1 MVRYKSDDYLRR
13 EGEPVLFCCPVCG
26 GAFRRE
32 GGSLLCPAGHCF
44 DYAKH
49 GYVNLLRS
57 NASSAKRHGD
67 DRAMLLARRDFL
79 DRGHYRPI
87 LEALLE
93 LALPLLKTGDR
104 VLDLGCGEGWY
115 ARGLLDAAAGEGK
128 ALSLAGVDISKE
140 ALRLAA
146 KRLPEADLAV
156 ASAARLPLPEG
167 GCELL
172 LNLFSPLE
180 PAEFRQVLSP
190 EGRLLRAV
198 VLPGHLLELKQAVY
212 DRAYDNPEP
221 ATALE
226 GFHLAAERRVLAP
239 LELKGEEI
247 GWLFTMTPYYYKTSP
262 ADLAKLETLRRLETR
277 LAVALLLYERA

>member
-1 MVRYKSDDYLRR
+1 M
-13 EGEPVLFCCPVCG
+13 
-26 GAFRRE
+26 
-32 GGSLLCPAGHCF
+32 
-44 DYAKH
+44 
-49 GYVNLLRS
+49 
-57 NASSAKRHGD
+57 
-67 DRAMLLARRDFL
+67 
-79 DRGHYRPI
+79 
-87 LEALLE
+87 
-93 LALPLLKTGDR
+93 
-104 VLDLGCGEGWY
+104 LDLGCGEGWY
-115 ARGLLDAAAGEGK
+115 ARGLLDAAAAAGK
-128 ALSLAGVDISKE
+128 PLSLAGVDISKE

-146 KRLPEADLAV
+146 KRLPEAELAV
-156 ASAARLPLPEG
+156 ASAARLPMPEG

-180 PAEFRQVLSP
+180 PAEFHRVLSP

-226 GFHLAAERRVLAP
+226 GFRLAAERRVLAP
-239 LELKGEEI
+239 LRLEGEEI
-247 GWLFTMTPYYYKTSP
+247 RRLFTMTPYYYKTSP

>member
-1 MVRYKSDDYLRR
+1 M
-13 EGEPVLFCCPVCG
+13 LFCCPVCG
-26 GAFRRE
+26 GAFHRE

-44 DYAKH
+44 DRSKY

-93 LALPLLKTGDR
+93 LALPLLRAGDR

-115 ARGLLDAAAGEGK
+115 ARGLLDAAAAAGK
-128 ALSLAGVDISKE
+128 PLSLAGVDISKE

-146 KRLPEADLAV
+146 KRLPEAELAV

-180 PAEFRQVLSP
+180 PAEFHRVLSP

-226 GFHLAAERRVLAP
+226 GFRLAAEKRVLAP

-247 GWLFTMTPYYYKTSP
+247 GWLFSMTPYYYKTSA
-262 ADLAKLETLRRLETR
+262 ADQAKLKELSRLSTR